1 MGGSTKSSTSSGASS
16 TVGNPGINARMTP
29 VSIRRIALGIL
40 SRVSATAT
48 DAMTISSN
56 ISV

>member
-1 MGGSTKSSTSSGASS
+1 
-16 TVGNPGINARMTP
+16 MTP

-48 DAMTISSN
+48 DAITISSN